1 MIDTDKYYG
10 HTPAPWVAKHDLV
23 ETEAKYG
30 GKHTHIINSDGWR
43 VWLGESDDINDEPR
57 DDIVNTTLVEN
68 SRFGSKKL
76 GEADA
81 QLIADAPLIL
91 EAYKQLRE
99 LLVKGSDDYTTSYMD
114 LREIIED
121 VYWALIG
128 DDVHYSE
135 SDGARIKYALGILSV
150 VIG

>member
-1 MIDTDKYYG
+1 MIDTDKYTG
-10 HTPAPWVAKHDLV
+10 HTPAPWDELLSVGV
-23 ETEAKYG
+23 EDQE
-30 GKHTHIINSDGWR
+30 GWDALLE
-43 VWLGESDDINDEPR
+43 LGFNDEAR
-57 DDIVNTTLVEN
+57 L
-68 SRFGSKKL
+68 
-76 GEADA
+76 
-81 QLIADAPLIL
+81 LIADAPLFLAEI
-91 EAYKQLRE
+91 KRLRE